1 MNIHQI
7 ETGLQEELRK
17 QALALRPVEDEVNLE
32 KEVKEFNFLQEP
44 YLERI
49 AFYKQSMETTLQTL
63 HQNGEIESD
72 TANMFAQYFIGKNEP
87 DKVSLY
93 EHQADAIKS
102 INKGRNVVI
111 CTGTGSGKTESFLI
125 PVINAI
131 VKERNECRKNNCEYR
146 AGVRALL
153 LYPMNALV
161 NDQLKRIRKILK
173 GSSVT
178 YGIYTSE
185 LKQFDSN
192 YIPFNENQYND
203 EALGNLRAALR
214 NELFTQLSNLQDN
227 MFEGACHTNSF
238 TDDDVP
244 ANEYTSRNQ
253 WRAGAADIVITNFAM
268 LEQLLLNPQ
277 NNNIFSD
284 TWRFIIVDEAHSYD
298 GGMGTDIAWLLRR
311 VKKATHAENIQCIA
325 TSATLIEDSTS
336 ETKDKD
342 ELKTNQDKQQLSKEE
357 KIKKDFAQE
366 LFSEDAD
373 TFDVYLGSLY
383 DKKTKRG
390 SATGAD
396 YRKMVCADVEKDVIN
411 ILNKEFSY
419 IKVKQPIDFSLLA
432 MTQWLKN
439 QEKLNALLAGFNP
452 ANEMALSDAVI
463 MSQFLS
469 VILPDVEL
477 KIQPNNALFNV
488 LGGLIRNAEL
498 HLNVSKLIQQVS
510 GIESVN
516 ELTKISAIMEKF
528 AANREVAIKCKY
540 LLTIAQVAQELFDSV
555 PNFDASILYK
565 QKVVWTK
572 ETAGDLFA
580 ISKDI
585 TKFGTYISELKRII
599 TQLWNKAT
607 GLSSDVIENCVRDY
621 LLLYPHVADLSAAFD
636 KVRNN
641 PELSKRSELIKQV
654 FGDVEDANKQFEA
667 LVSLLLL
674 SSHPGLAR
682 KPLMDLRYHQI
693 VSGISEMAV
702 SFHVENGK
710 IERRYYSN
718 DSRIV
723 GDANQI
729 LYTFGICYKCYQPYI
744 LVYCREFNENV
755 RAQVSRYDD
764 GNEETRF
771 YAFSWKPGKT
781 QQNAEHTHILHI
793 KKGEIEQTCRP
804 ANENEG
810 ELPLYCMAFAEL
822 DPERNVRTF
831 IKKCPS
837 CENPSRNKKANY
849 GNIAPYASGVDNMRT
864 IVLHYLAKSADAQ
877 CGLGEMLADGR
888 KVLAFSD
895 SREAAA
901 RLAIN
906 FDTYVEQR
914 LLEDSVYNALSDR
927 NNFFEEFRQY
937 KDFFGCDKKDLWVSL
952 MNMGDSARRAYN
964 RYDEDGTEWEEL
976 IRTLSKYRYSDSLH
990 VALPLLTKEL
1000 ENKGALRL
1008 FDKAYRQAQD
1018 NNKVTY
1024 LAYDNKLTS
1033 ASLLALSA
1041 LRTDNA
1047 RSLIKSG
1054 NVIVEFAYSIN
1065 RDAKPYREQLL
1076 GELNKDESKFSAIER
1091 DVAKQL
1097 FLHCELYCKDYDY
1110 DNGDN
1115 YAADID
1121 ASLNGFGGYKKL
1133 PLRIDEGGALE
1144 EDEDE
1149 KTLAWETSRNFQKLV
1164 MALGVSAERVTEF
1177 LRKFRT
1183 YLMMV
1188 NVLKEKG
1195 GVLLLNLDKIR
1206 YVADADNPPS
1216 SPIDQYFRIEEHTAQ
1231 VSKEVA
1237 AMNQRNFANG
1247 KVNILSCS
1255 TTFEM
1260 GVDLGDL
1267 NCVFMNN
1274 LPPKVANY
1282 KQRAGRAGRRS
1293 GSASYV
1299 LTLIGESAHDLYYKE
1314 HPHDLFF
1321 GSVNMPKFYMQ
1332 NETFR
1337 AKHLRA
1343 IALAH
1348 FLKENIGGQWRQCQ
1362 TFFAD
1367 RAAMP
1372 GRAEQPAMVSRLG
1385 DWLQTHRN
1393 AVQQLCCD
1401 IAGVDQ
1407 LPYSVADD
1415 LAYQIAANVEG
1426 ISEEYKT
1433 YFRHNS
1439 EKLSGPRIH
1448 GNPYSCSV
1456 QERYMM
1462 KLDALPEAA
1471 GNARVRQQK
1480 QDLLQELANNRVLPR
1495 YGFPCNTIS
1504 LLPDKNDWYAKS
1516 VKLDRPKSIGIFE
1529 YAPKQVAIAI
1539 KRCFKSVKPLF
1550 IPNNQLY
1557 YGADRNR
1564 TLYYCNHCA
1573 EYFSLSGNE
1582 AEVCCTMC
1590 GRRSRFAQKAAIEP
1604 DGFWA
1609 GMSESAKSAQYTQPV
1624 AKHCI
1629 YSGGCVDG
1637 LSVGVRNISVA
1648 PSATRALLFI
1658 NPRPFEYRNRQ
1669 QNIKESL
1676 LLMHELQTD
1685 MVLWDVS
1692 SVCQTMTIRPDWNE
1706 ERLNNAWESVLQAV
1720 LSAVCKKLD
1729 ISEKDV
1735 SGIVVKRPNKR
1746 YILLYDN
1753 SASGN
1758 GSLLPLIPTE
1768 QNQDS
1773 VKSVV
1778 EDILDKAREICESCP
1793 KCGTLAAKDKHK
1805 KPGTLQQSLLEAE
1818 NYRPCC
1824 ACYHCIMRYE
1834 NQKYH
1839 GKLDV
1844 HDAAVI
1850 LKALLGA
1857 HPAGPNPDGGNPG
1870 PGGVNNTPGD
1880 GKQVTDSQY
1889 SQKGGALV
1897 DATASVVVNRGVGG
1911 AASCVAEAGN
1921 EVQGQTPNNQRNTYS
1936 EREPVAAPPQ
1946 PFISIEGNFT
1956 DKKNMNLSKGKE
1968 FWVRK
1973 DGRVFVDVLKRV
1985 LSDHRA
1991 EFNSAGKV
1999 AYADIMKK

>member
-7 ETGLQEELRK
+7 ETGLQKELRT

-63 HQNGEIESD
+63 HQNREIESD

-102 INKGRNVVI
+102 INMGRNVVI

-131 VKERNECRKNNCEYR
+131 VKERNECRNNNREYK

-214 NELFTQLSNLQDN
+214 NELSAQLENLQKKDK
-227 MFEGACHTNSF
+227 FAEECHTNSF

-253 WRAGAADIVITNFAM
+253 WRSGAADIVITNFAM

-284 TWRFIIVDEAHSYD
+284 TWKFIIVDEAHSYD

-311 VKKATHAENIQCIA
+311 VKKATNANNIQCIA
-325 TSATLIEDSTS
+325 TSATLIDDPDITPE
-336 ETKDKD
+336 
-342 ELKTNQDKQQLSKEE
+342 QKEE

-366 LFSEDAD
+366 LFSVDAD

-383 DKKTKRG
+383 DEKPKRG
-390 SATGAD
+390 SAAEAN
-396 YRKMVCADVEKDVIN
+396 YRKLVCSDVKEDVKN

-432 MTQWLKN
+432 ITQWLKN

-516 ELTKISAIMEKF
+516 ELTKISAIMENF

-555 PNFDASILYK
+555 PDFDASILYK
-565 QKVVWTK
+565 QKVNWS
-572 ETAGDLFA
+572 EQTAGDLSA
-580 ISKDI
+580 ISEDI
-585 TKFGTYISELKRII
+585 TEFGTFVSELKRTI
-599 TQLWNKAT
+599 TQIWNNAT
-607 GLSSDVIENCVRDY
+607 GMATDVIEDSVRDY
-621 LLLYPHVADLSAAFD
+621 LLQYPHVADLSDAFD
-636 KVRNN
+636 NVRNN

-654 FGDVEDANKQFEA
+654 FGDAEDADKQFEA

-674 SSHPGLAR
+674 SSHSELPR

-718 DSRIV
+718 DSRLV

-755 RAQVSRYDD
+755 PAQVSRYDD

-793 KKGEIEQTCRP
+793 KKGEIEQTCRL

-810 ELPLYCMAFAEL
+810 ELPLYCMACAEP

-914 LLEDSVYNALSDR
+914 LLEGSVYNALSNR
-927 NNFFEEFRQY
+927 NKFFEEFRQY
-937 KDFFGCDKKDLWVSL
+937 EDFSGCDKNKKDLWVSL
-952 MNMGDSARRAYN
+952 MNMGDSARRAYY
-964 RYDEDGTEWEEL
+964 RYDEDGTEWEDL
-976 IRTLSKYRYSDSLH
+976 IRKLSEYRYSDSLH

-1008 FDKAYRQAQD
+1008 FDKTYRQAQE

-1024 LAYDNKLTS
+1024 LAYNNKLTS

-1054 NVIVEFAYSIN
+1054 NVIVEFAYLIN

-1076 GELNKDESKFSAIER
+1076 GELNNDESKFSSIER

-1115 YAADID
+1115 YSADID

-1133 PLRIDEGGALE
+1133 PLRKDQGVDQRGALE
-1144 EDEDE
+1144 EDEVGEDEDE

-1164 MALGVSAERVTEF
+1164 IAHGVKAEQVTKF
-1177 LRKFRT
+1177 LRTFRT
-1183 YLMMV
+1183 YLMNV
-1188 NVLKEKG
+1188 KVLKEKG

-1206 YVADADNPPS
+1206 YVADAANSPS

-1237 AMNQRNFANG
+1237 ALNQRNFANG

-1348 FLKENIGGQWRQCQ
+1348 FLKENIGEKWRQCQ

-1367 RAAMP
+1367 RAGHP
-1372 GRAEQPAMVSRLG
+1372 SMVGKLG
-1385 DWLQTHRN
+1385 NWLGQHRN

-1415 LAYQIAANVEG
+1415 LAYQIASNVEG

-1433 YFRHNS
+1433 YFEHNS

-1462 KLDALPEAA
+1462 KLDALPQAA
-1471 GNARVRQQK
+1471 GNARIRQQK

-1504 LLPDKNDWYAKS
+1504 LMPDKNDWYAKS

-1582 AEVCCTMC
+1582 PEVCCTMC
-1590 GRRSRFAQKAAIEP
+1590 GRKRNFAQKAAIEP
-1604 DGFWA
+1604 DGFWS

-1669 QNIKESL
+1669 QQNRVEKL

-1692 SVCQTMTIRPDWNE
+1692 SVWQTMTIRPDWNE
-1706 ERLNNAWESVLQAV
+1706 ERLDNAWESVLQAV

-1735 SGIVVKRPNKR
+1735 SGIVVKRPNNR

-1793 KCGTLAAKDKHK
+1793 KCGTLAAKDQHK
-1805 KPGTLQQSLLEAE
+1805 IPGTLQQSLLDAE

-1850 LKALLGA
+1850 LNAMLGNQ
-1857 HPAGPNPDGGNPG
+1857 PTGPKKDGGNPG
-1870 PGGVNNTPGD
+1870 SGGVNNSPG
-1880 GKQVTDSQY
+1880 GGEQGADSQDVTKGCALVE
-1889 SQKGGALV
+1889 SSASVDGNRGLGGAERLV
-1897 DATASVVVNRGVGG
+1897 D
-1911 AASCVAEAGN
+1911 EAGN
-1921 EVQGQTPNNQRNTYS
+1921 EVQGQNPHDQRTPYAAGN
-1936 EREPVAAPPQ
+1936 PVVESAKGELSPLPTFV
-1946 PFISIEGNFT
+1946 PIEGDRT
-1956 DKKNMNLSKGKE
+1956 EMRNMSLSKGKE

-1991 EFNSAGKV
+1991 VFKSAGKV